1 MYLEGFLNITG
12 PHCEDEEVTI
22 RLTYRI
28 KNRNERVRS
37 IGRIKQTISC
47 DVQTY
52 QTELSPDII
61 DLVLQKNAHVAV
73 GNYNPYTTG
82 IIPLNLHEKTASLP
96 ARKN

>member
-1 MYLEGFLNITG
+1 MRTEIRITNHESNPSHLEIFANQLNRNLYINKKRVYLEGFLNITG

-52 QTELSPDII
+52 QTEQRFHPTS
-61 DLVLQKNAHVAV
+61 H
-73 GNYNPYTTG
+73 
-82 IIPLNLHEKTASLP
+82 P
-96 ARKN
+96 A